1 MKKKFK
7 GNYLKTLIIAC
18 VLILFNLLSGCET
31 ILLGTC
37 LLDCGVLTC
46 VLSDIIN
53 GPEPRELIGYE
64 YGDFVLEPLDNG
76 TYRII
81 SISEQGNQK
90 DALVIK
96 RNYMGVEISEIYD
109 HDAPTSCTSAI
120 YLNFSNTPN
129 AKPELGKQVVV
140 YEGEFKCNPKKIFLK
155 DPIGI
160 YRYGDGLNGVTFFYL
175 YDVSN
180 QTYRL
185 PEEQKY
191 VDNVYYEYFPIIE
204 GYDYALGE
212 NEELYR
218 VHFHDSALAY
228 DIANVLYY
236 QNYPTNIFDP
246 KKPWTTNGY
255 YWMDNIE
262 KNTKISFIP
271 EDPTRD
277 GYTFEGWYTEPEC
290 INKWDFSNTVSHE
303 TKVTEKL
310 TQVDITI
317 RWKLYDEVYFRTDTT
332 ETTVKI
338 EETIPFRL
346 YAKWVE
352 TV

>member
-1 MKKKFK
+1 MKKKYR
-7 GNYLKTLIIAC
+7 GNYFKTLVIAC
-18 VLILFNLLSGCET
+18 VLIAFNFLSGCESVFET
-31 ILLGTC
+31 FGLYMCATC
-37 LLDCGVLTC
+37 IGATGLLDP
-46 VLSDIIN
+46 
-53 GPEPRELIGYE
+53 PEPEELIGYE
-64 YGDFVLEPLDNG
+64 YGDFVLEPLDDG
-76 TYRII
+76 TYRVI

-90 DALVIK
+90 DALVIE
-96 RNYMGVEISEIYD
+96 RNYMGVEISYLYD
-109 HDAPTSCTSAI
+109 HDVHHGCLSAI

-140 YEGEFKCNPKKIFLK
+140 REGEFECNVKKIFFK
-155 DPIGI
+155 DLVHISGP
-160 YRYGDGLNGVTFFYL
+160 GDALDDVTFFYL
-175 YDVSN
+175 FDVSN

-191 VDNVYYEYFPIIE
+191 IDKVYYEYFPIIE

-212 NEELYR
+212 NEELYNVR
-218 VHFHDSALAY
+218 FHDSALAY

-262 KNTKISFIP
+262 KDTQITFIP

-290 INKWDFSNTVSHE
+290 INKWDFSSPVTHE

-317 RWKLYDEVYFRTDTT
+317 RWKLYDEIYYRTATT